1 MKKMKCSSCGGN
13 LNIDANNEYGTC
25 NYCGTKY
32 KLKEDI
38 NVNIKLDENVKET
51 FNEGMNQIG
60 KFSRISAVPA
70 SIITFIIIAIIVII
84 TIKMYNMNKSTPVND
99 YNQTSNEKFDE
110 IYEETKEIFENIYN
124 QENKDMF
131 NIEYEMYSGTQ
142 QKFFINMLL
151 NKVTANNQKNKNQLI
166 EVVFEDKNTTDVN
179 EILNIENSL
188 QDKQYNVL
196 FEYDEQGYI
205 NKLIIK

>member
-1 MKKMKCSSCGGN
+1 
-13 LNIDANNEYGTC
+13 
-25 NYCGTKY
+25 
-32 KLKEDI
+32 
-38 NVNIKLDENVKET
+38 
-51 FNEGMNQIG
+51 MNKIE

-70 SIITFIIIAIIVII
+70 SIITFIIITIIVII
-84 TIKMYNMNKSTPVND
+84 TIKMYNMNKSTPVSD

-110 IYEETKEIFENIYN
+110 IYEETKETFENIYN
-124 QENKDMF
+124 QENKNMF

-142 QKFFINMLL
+142 QKIFINMLL

>member
-1 MKKMKCSSCGGN
+1 
-13 LNIDANNEYGTC
+13 
-25 NYCGTKY
+25 
-32 KLKEDI
+32 
-38 NVNIKLDENVKET
+38 
-51 FNEGMNQIG
+51 MNQIG

-70 SIITFIIIAIIVII
+70 SIITFIIITIIVII

-124 QENKDMF
+124 QENKNMF
-131 NIEYEMYSGTQ
+131 NTEYEMYSGTQ